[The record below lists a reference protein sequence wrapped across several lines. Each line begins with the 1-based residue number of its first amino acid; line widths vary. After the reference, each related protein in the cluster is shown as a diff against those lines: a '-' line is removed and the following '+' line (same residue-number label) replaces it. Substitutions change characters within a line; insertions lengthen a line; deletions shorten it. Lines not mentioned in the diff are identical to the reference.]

1 MIAQTIFWGAVVAVV
16 IAHRYIL
23 RSAVAAS
30 VPPAHGHRLPATTR
44 AAELLWVLIPALSL
58 VVLLY
63 ATWRAIGDP
72 ATAIAGGATVL
83 VPAEGA
89 P

>member
-1 MIAQTIFWGAVVAVV
+1 MIAQSIFWGGVVAVV

-30 VPPAHGHRLPATTR
+30 APVTHGHPMPPTKR
-44 AAELLWVLIPALSL
+44 AAELFWVLIPALSL

-72 ATAIAGGATVL
+72 STAIAGGGTVPT
-83 VPAEGA
+83 VVIP
-89 P
+89 

>member
-30 VPPAHGHRLPATTR
+30 APVTHGHPMPRTTR

-58 VVLLY
+58 VLLFY
-63 ATWRAIGDP
+63 ATWRAIEDP
-72 ATAIAGGATVL
+72 STAIAGGGAVPTVV
-83 VPAEGA
+83 VP
-89 P
+89 

>member
-1 MIAQTIFWGAVVAVV
+1 MIAQSIFWGAVVAVV

-30 VPPAHGHRLPATTR
+30 APATHGHTLPPIKR
-44 AAELLWVLIPALSL
+44 VAELLWVLIPAVSL
-58 VVLLY
+58 VVLLV

-72 ATAIAGGATVL
+72 STAIAGGGVVPTV
-83 VPAEGA
+83 VIP
-89 P
+89 